1 MCNKSLQLYIIIIM
15 IGILLLATSL
25 MVSAAPVPLM
35 STDELKSRL
44 GDVDLVVLDVRAGR
58 DWSGSDKK
66 IAGSERVKPRGVDQ
80 WIINY
85 PKDKEIVLY
94 CA

>member
-1 MCNKSLQLYIIIIM
+1 MRNKHLLYTIFITTV
-15 IGILLLATSL
+15 LLLSMSL
-25 MVSAAPVPLM
+25 TASAASVPLM

-44 GDVDLVVLDVRAGR
+44 GDADLVVLDVR
-58 DWSGSDKK
+58 GSWDLVKSDNK
-66 IAGSERVKPRGVDQ
+66 IAGSERVKPGGVNQ
-80 WIINY
+80 WVINY

>member
-1 MCNKSLQLYIIIIM
+1 MRNKHLSLYTIIITTV
-15 IGILLLATSL
+15 LLLAMCLTA
-25 MVSAAPVPLM
+25 SAASVALM

-44 GDVDLVVLDVRAGR
+44 GDADLVVLDVRAGR
-58 DWSGSDKK
+58 DWHNSDKK
-66 IAGSERVKPRGVDQ
+66 IAGSERVKPGGANQ
-80 WIINY
+80 WVINY

>member
-1 MCNKSLQLYIIIIM
+1 MRNKHILVSTIFIATV
-15 IGILLLATSL
+15 LLLAMNLT
-25 MVSAAPVPLM
+25 VGAASVPLM

-44 GDVDLVVLDVRAGR
+44 GDADLVVLDVRAGR
-58 DWSGSDKK
+58 DWSGSNEK
-66 IAGSERVKPRGVDQ
+66 IAGSERVKTRGANQ
-80 WIINY
+80 WVMNY

>member
-1 MCNKSLQLYIIIIM
+1 MRNKHILLSTIFIATV
-15 IGILLLATSL
+15 LLLAMNLT
-25 MVSAAPVPLM
+25 VGAASVPLM

-44 GDVDLVVLDVRAGR
+44 GDADLVVLDVRAGR
-58 DWSGSDKK
+58 DWSGSNEK
-66 IAGSERVKPRGVDQ
+66 IAGSERVKTRGANQ
-80 WIINY
+80 WVMNY